1 MALAAGQRHNM
12 EHTTFLGHYRI
23 STNYDGAPRE
33 LGRAGT
39 AITYKAK
46 DSRSGEPVSLKLI
59 PITSLDPEA
68 QEQFEEQA
76 RTAQQLHH
84 INIVKVLD
92 FGKEA
97 EQFVYISEYLEGETL
112 NAWVDAHGPMP
123 VDAVLR
129 VAAQVVSA
137 LSAASFHRLVYRA
150 ITPSNLLIVP
160 GPTADGGWPLVK
172 LTDFGSSD
180 LKLDSHGA
188 NAPERDFSNAR
199 QFASP
204 EQSQHGTVDFR
215 SEIYSL
221 GATMLFL
228 LTGVAPLA
236 KTRLQQLRQFP
247 KPLRNL
253 LADMLRANPD
263 KRPQDPVALAERIRE
278 CLLRI
283 ERRQAFARRLGIPL
297 AATTLGKSRISSTPL
312 AQVVGGILVFAAILV
327 ATGLLAAFLLPADIN
342 PFRHRTTERQTIGVP
357 IGVPDA
363 SPSAPSQAPNAAP
376 VVANQPVT
384 NDESTTTGANQS
396 GSPTTQQEQPSGSE
410 PVASATSPNAASAN
424 SDASTQAGSSSQ
436 EQVTSSAQANVASQP
451 AIPNESSSPSTKKS
465 VASPSRRARAADIAV
480 NGQPRLPRGSMR
492 ARFVGITSDGR
503 LILRLPSGRTVIATP
518 GSEDED
524 QIAPRRQRR
533 LRMDRGQIVSPP
545 SSELDDFPND

>member
-1 MALAAGQRHNM
+1 M

-33 LGRAGT
+33 LGRGGT
-39 AITYKAK
+39 AITYKAR
-46 DSRSGEPVSLKLI
+46 DNRSGEPVSLKLI

-84 INIVKVLD
+84 LNIVKVLD

-97 EQFVYISEYLEGETL
+97 EQFVYVSEYLEGETL

-123 VDAVLR
+123 ADAVLR

-172 LTDFGSSD
+172 LMDFGSSD
-180 LKLDSHGA
+180 LKLDSQGA

-204 EQSQHGTVDFR
+204 EQLQHGTVDFG

-228 LTGVAPLA
+228 LTAVAPLA
-236 KTRLQQLRQFP
+236 KMRLQQLRQFP

-312 AQVVGGILVFAAILV
+312 AQVVGGIIVFAAV
-327 ATGLLAAFLLPADIN
+327 VVVTGLLAALLLPVDIN
-342 PFRHRTTERQTIGVP
+342 PFRHRTAERQTIGVP

-363 SPSAPSQAPNAAP
+363 SPSAPSQATNAAP
-376 VVANQPVT
+376 VIANQPVT
-384 NDESTTTGANQS
+384 NGESTATGANQS
-396 GSPTTQQEQPSGSE
+396 GSPTIQQEQPSSSE
-410 PVASATSPNAASAN
+410 SVASATSPNAASAN
-424 SDASTQAGSSSQ
+424 PDASTQADNSSQ

-451 AIPNESSSPSTKKS
+451 AIPNEPSSPSKS
-465 VASPSRRARAADIAV
+465 VAPPSRRARAADIAV

-533 LRMDRGQIVSPP
+533 LRMERGQIVSPP
-545 SSELDDFPND
+545 SSEPDDFPND

>member
-1 MALAAGQRHNM
+1 M

-23 STNYDGAPRE
+23 STNYDGAPQE
-33 LGRAGT
+33 LGRTGT
-39 AITYKAK
+39 AITYKAR

-76 RTAQQLHH
+76 RAAQQLHH
-84 INIVKVLD
+84 LNIVKGLD

-97 EQFVYISEYLEGETL
+97 EQFVYVSEYLEGETL
-112 NAWVDAHGPMP
+112 DAWVDAHGPMP
-123 VDAVLR
+123 ADAVLR
-129 VAAQVVSA
+129 VAQQVVSA
-137 LSAASFHRLVYRA
+137 LSAASFQRLVYRA

-180 LKLDSHGA
+180 LKLDSHEA

-199 QFASP
+199 LFASP

-236 KTRLQQLRQFP
+236 KMRSHNLRQFP

-253 LADMLRANPD
+253 LAYMLRGNPD
-263 KRPQDPVALAERIRE
+263 KRPQDPVALAETIRE

-312 AQVVGGILVFAAILV
+312 AQVVGGIIVFV
-327 ATGLLAAFLLPADIN
+327 AVVVVTGLLAALLLPADIN
-342 PFRHRTTERQTIGVP
+342 PFRHRTAERQAIGVP

-363 SPSAPSQAPNAAP
+363 SPSAPSQATNAAP

-384 NDESTTTGANQS
+384 NGESTTTGANQS
-396 GSPTTQQEQPSGSE
+396 GSPTIQQAPPSSSE
-410 PVASATSPNAASAN
+410 SVASATSPNAASAN
-424 SDASTQAGSSSQ
+424 SDASTQADNSNQ

-451 AIPNESSSPSTKKS
+451 ATPNESSSPSQKKN
-465 VASPSRRARAADIAV
+465 VGSPSRRARAADDIAV
-480 NGQPRLPRGSMR
+480 NGEPRLTRGSMR

-518 GSEDED
+518 GSENED
-524 QIAPRRQRR
+524 DIAPRRQRR
-533 LRMDRGQIVSPP
+533 LHMERGQIVSPP
-545 SSELDDFPND
+545 SPELDDFPND

>member
-1 MALAAGQRHNM
+1 MALAAGQWHNM
-12 EHTTFLGHYRI
+12 EETTFLGHYRI
-23 STNYDGAPRE
+23 STNYDGAPQE

-46 DSRSGEPVSLKLI
+46 DSRSGEPVSVKLI

-76 RTAQQLHH
+76 RAAQQLHH

-92 FGKEA
+92 FGKQA
-97 EQFVYISEYLEGETL
+97 EQFVYVSEHLEGETL

-123 VDAVLR
+123 ADAVLR

-172 LTDFGSSD
+172 LTDFGPAD
-180 LKLDSHGA
+180 LKTDSHGA
-188 NAPERDFSNAR
+188 SVPERDFSNAR

-204 EQSQHGTVDFR
+204 EQSQNGTVDLR

-236 KTRLQQLRQFP
+236 KMRLKQLRQFP

-283 ERRQAFARRLGIPL
+283 ERRQTLARRLGIPL
-297 AATTLGKSRISSTPL
+297 AATTLGKSRLSSTPL
-312 AQVVGGILVFAAILV
+312 AQVVGGIIVFAAIVV
-327 ATGLLAAFLLPADIN
+327 ATGLLAALLLPTDIN

-363 SPSAPSQAPNAAP
+363 SPSAPSQETSATPA
-376 VVANQPVT
+376 VANQPVT
-384 NDESTTTGANQS
+384 NGESTTTTANQS
-396 GSPTTQQEQPSGSE
+396 GSPTTQQEQPFGSE
-410 PVASATSPNAASAN
+410 SIASATSPNAASAN
-424 SDASTQAGSSSQ
+424 SDASTQAGDSNQ

-451 AIPNESSSPSTKKS
+451 ATPTESSSPSKKKS
-465 VASPSRRARAADIAV
+465 VV

-524 QIAPRRQRR
+524 IAPRRQQH
-533 LRMDRGQIVSPP
+533 LRMERGQNVSPP

>member
-12 EHTTFLGHYRI
+12 EHT
-23 STNYDGAPRE
+23 
-33 LGRAGT
+33 AGT

-123 VDAVLR
+123 ADAVLR

-263 KRPQDPVALAERIRE
+263 KRPQDPVALAERIR
-278 CLLRI
+278 
-283 ERRQAFARRLGIPL
+283 QAFARRLGIPL

-436 EQVTSSAQANVASQP
+436 EPVTSSAQANVASQP

-465 VASPSRRARAADIAV
+465 VASPSRRARC
-480 NGQPRLPRGSMR
+480 RH
-492 ARFVGITSDGR
+492 
-503 LILRLPSGRTVIATP
+503 
-518 GSEDED
+518 
-524 QIAPRRQRR
+524 RR
-533 LRMDRGQIVSPP
+533 
-545 SSELDDFPND
+545 